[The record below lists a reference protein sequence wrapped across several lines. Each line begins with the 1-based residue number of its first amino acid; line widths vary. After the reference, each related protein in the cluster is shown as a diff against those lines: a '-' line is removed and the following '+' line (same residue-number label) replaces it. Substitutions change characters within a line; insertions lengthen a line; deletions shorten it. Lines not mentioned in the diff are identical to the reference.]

1 MKPENSALLALAELR
16 NLESNR
22 VESESMRRSA
32 EAQARHL
39 AAKEA
44 ERRAQEE
51 AERIA
56 REHEHALAV
65 ARAEAE
71 ARAREEQARL
81 QEAEMRA
88 RVDQEARLRSEQL
101 RLEAQ
106 MRMAERAAAPRW
118 PWLVVPGLIAAVAV
132 AGTLA
137 WRSAAEA
144 ERDADEVALE
154 RQGREDQLA
163 AIAAKLDALEDEQAR
178 LVHEREQL
186 ELQLEVATTAAE
198 RDALLAKQAEL
209 DAKIAANSGTKPAT
223 KPTGKKPTKPTKP
236 TTKPDE
242 PTKPGRPP
250 IVIDDTTDPL
260 AGLGGP

>member
-22 VESESMRRSA
+22 VESEAMRRSA

-39 AAKEA
+39 ATKEA

-56 REHEHALAV
+56 REHEHAHAV

-88 RVDQEARLRSEQL
+88 RLDQETRLRSEQL

-144 ERDADEVALE
+144 EREADEVALD
-154 RQGREDQLA
+154 RQAQEDQIA

-209 DAKIAANSGTKPAT
+209 DAKIVANGGTKPAA
-223 KPTGKKPTKPTKP
+223 KPTGKKPTKPTIKP
-236 TTKPDE
+236 KPDE

>member
-22 VESESMRRSA
+22 VESEQQRRSA
-32 EAQARHL
+32 EAQTRHL
-39 AAKEA
+39 AAMAA
-44 ERRAQEE
+44 ERRAKEE
-51 AERIA
+51 ADRIA
-56 REHEHALAV
+56 REHEEALAR
-65 ARAEAE
+65 AQAEAD
-71 ARAREEQARL
+71 ARAREERTRL
-81 QEAEMRA
+81 QEAEVRA
-88 RVDQEARLRSEQL
+88 RVEQDARVRSEEL
-101 RLEAQ
+101 RLAAQ

-118 PWLVVPGLIAAVAV
+118 PWLVVPGLLAAVAV

-137 WRSAAEA
+137 WRSSAVA
-144 ERDADEVALE
+144 EREADEVALA
-154 RQGREDQLA
+154 RQAQQDQIA
-163 AIAAKLDALEDEQAR
+163 AITAKLDALEDEQAR

-186 ELQLEVATTAAE
+186 ELQLQMASTAAE

-209 DAKIAANSGTKPAT
+209 DAKIAANGTKPT
-223 KPTGKKPTKPTKP
+223 KPTKKPTKPTVKP
-236 TTKPDE
+236 KPDE